1 MRSIQSITPEGGT
14 SPRSARSRKA
24 ADDRDSESVLL
35 DESGEDVAGPLP
47 PPPPGM
53 GKLVDK
59 LA

>member
-1 MRSIQSITPEGGT
+1 MRSIQSITPESGT
-14 SPRSARSRKA
+14 SPRSARSRKT
-24 ADDRDSESVLL
+24 ADDRDSEPAVL
-35 DESGEDVAGPLP
+35 DDDGEEAAAPLP